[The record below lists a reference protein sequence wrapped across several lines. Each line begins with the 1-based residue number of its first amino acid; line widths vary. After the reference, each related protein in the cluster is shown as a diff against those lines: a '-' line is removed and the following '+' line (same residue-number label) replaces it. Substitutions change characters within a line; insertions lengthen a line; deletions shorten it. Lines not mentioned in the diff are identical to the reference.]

1 MSRYVFKLP
10 DLGEGTVEAEIVAW
24 HVKPGDVVAEEDVIV
39 EVMTDKASVEV
50 PSPIAGRVLATT
62 GAPGDMVPV
71 GAELIAFETDA
82 AAGASAAAGA
92 GPSSAGAG
100 ASSAGASMAGANG
113 GQVARASTAAAAA
126 PTGSAGAA
134 ATRTG
139 AGGTSADAARAGS
152 GAASETSADGTR
164 AGAGGTSAAP
174 ANVARAS
181 TTVASAARGGGTA
194 ASRSGG
200 AAAAPAAAASAVGS
214 ADSGAR
220 AGNGAANGRGQGH
233 AERAGRVATSPAIRR
248 RAHEAGVDLTQLAGS
263 GPNGRILRQDFEAFV
278 SSRSG
283 PKLVRSRPTE
293 LRLPTEPETEEIKVI
308 GIRRVIAQRMSEA
321 KRNIPHFAYVE
332 EFDVTELESL
342 RRHLNSKLESGTPA
356 LTYLPFIVS
365 ALVRALGD
373 FPQCNALYDSERG
386 VIIRHRSVHVGVATQ
401 TPEGLKVPVVR
412 DAQSLGLWDLAA
424 QMRRVT
430 DAARTNKASRDE
442 LSGST
447 ITVTSL
453 GKLGGIASTPIINA
467 PEVSIIG
474 INRAVERPM
483 VYEGAITIRRMMNLS
498 SSFDHRFVDGH
509 DAAAMIQ
516 ALKER
521 IEHPATIFID

>member
-1 MSRYVFKLP
+1 MSRFVFKLP

-50 PSPIAGRVLATT
+50 PSPVSGRVLNVT

-71 GAELIAFETDA
+71 GAELIAFETDVSA
-82 AAGASAAAGA
+82 ADASAVEAPKAAPTTPKVAAAEAPKVTAAAPVASASKSGAAPANGERATAPAAGSAAGASAATQTPAASIAPKGA
-92 GPSSAGAG
+92 VKTAAP
-100 ASSAGASMAGANG
+100 NG
-113 GQVARASTAAAAA
+113 G
-126 PTGSAGAA
+126 GA
-134 ATRTG
+134 
-139 AGGTSADAARAGS
+139 
-152 GAASETSADGTR
+152 
-164 AGAGGTSAAP
+164 
-174 ANVARAS
+174 
-181 TTVASAARGGGTA
+181 
-194 ASRSGG
+194 
-200 AAAAPAAAASAVGS
+200 
-214 ADSGAR
+214 
-220 AGNGAANGRGQGH
+220 NGAANGH
-233 AERAGRVATSPAIRR
+233 ARSGRVATSPAIRR
-248 RAHEAGVDLTQLAGS
+248 RAHEAGVDLAQLAGS
-263 GPNGRILRQDFEAFV
+263 GPNGRILREDFEAFV

-283 PKLVRSRPTE
+283 PKLFRSRPE
-293 LRLPTEPETEEIKVI
+293 LVSNAPETEEIKVI
-308 GIRRVIAQRMSEA
+308 GIRRVIAQRMAEA

-342 RRHLNSKLESGTPA
+342 RRHLNSKAEKGAPS
-356 LTYLPFIVS
+356 LTYLPFIAI
-365 ALVRALGD
+365 ALIRVLRD
-373 FPQCNALYDSERG
+373 FPQCNALYDSERN
-386 VIIRHRSVHVGVATQ
+386 VIIRHRSVHIGVATQ
-401 TPEGLKVPVVR
+401 TPEGLKVPVIHN
-412 DAQSLGLWDLAA
+412 AQSLGLSDLAD

-430 DAARTNKASRDE
+430 EAARTNKATRDE
-442 LSGST
+442 LTGST
-447 ITVTSL
+447 ITITSL

-483 VYEGAITIRRMMNLS
+483 VVDGAITIRRMMNLS